1 MATRSLTRE
10 LALLVL
16 GQVPEQKSAS
26 VADLALDSILDQAL
40 DTLTQHWRES
50 LDASAAELDQAQ
62 QSLLDS
68 ELQQG
73 EPGTHDTVRT
83 HLRASLSSAEQVLNG
98 LSASLELPRLLLLG
112 DQEQIRRGAM
122 DRVQKVL
129 TQREGIDKRLDQV
142 METALVTVPVLKLGL
157 VKVKAL
163 VLEWAQ
169 GLARGPLRR
178 QRPRPVVE
186 PSAGHRP
193 HGPKPEPHP
202 LPHWLQ
208 ELESAPAPLK
218 RGHQSHQP
226 SVPAS
231 ARGWAS
237 APASV
242 TPQPV
247 VRTS

>member
-73 EPGTHDTVRT
+73 EIGTHDTVRS
-83 HLRASLSSAEQVLNG
+83 HLCASLSAAEQVLNG
-98 LSASLELPRLLLLG
+98 LSATLELPRLLLLG

-122 DRVQKVL
+122 ERVQKVL
-129 TQREGIDKRLDQV
+129 SQREGIDKRLDQV
-142 METALVTVPVLKLGL
+142 MEGWRLTRLPRIDRDILRLAVVDLESLRTPAPVAFNEAVEL
-157 VKVKAL
+157 ANRYSD
-163 VLEWAQ
+163 EQ
-169 GLARGPLRR
+169 GRRMINGVLRR
-178 QRPRPVVE
+178 FHD
-186 PSAGHRP
+186 A
-193 HGPKPEPHP
+193 
-202 LPHWLQ
+202 
-208 ELESAPAPLK
+208 
-218 RGHQSHQP
+218 QSK
-226 SVPAS
+226 AS
-231 ARGWAS
+231 A
-237 APASV
+237 
-242 TPQPV
+242 
-247 VRTS
+247 

>member
-73 EPGTHDTVRT
+73 EAGTHDTVRT
-83 HLRASLSSAEQVLNG
+83 HLRSSLSSAEQVLNG

-122 DRVQKVL
+122 ERVQKVL
-129 TQREGIDKRLDQV
+129 SQREGIDTRLDQV
-142 METALVTVPVLKLGL
+142 MEGWRLTRLPRIDRDILRLAVVDLESLRTPAPVAFNEAVEL
-157 VKVKAL
+157 ANRYSD
-163 VLEWAQ
+163 EQ
-169 GLARGPLRR
+169 GRRMINGVLRR
-178 QRPRPVVE
+178 FHD
-186 PSAGHRP
+186 AKTKG
-193 HGPKPEPHP
+193 
-202 LPHWLQ
+202 
-208 ELESAPAPLK
+208 AD
-218 RGHQSHQP
+218 
-226 SVPAS
+226 
-231 ARGWAS
+231 
-237 APASV
+237 
-242 TPQPV
+242 
-247 VRTS
+247 

>member
-73 EPGTHDTVRT
+73 EAGTHDTVRT
-83 HLRASLSSAEQVLNG
+83 HLRSSLSSAEQVLNG

-122 DRVQKVL
+122 ERVQKVL
-129 TQREGIDKRLDQV
+129 SQREGIATRLDQV
-142 METALVTVPVLKLGL
+142 MEGWRLTRLPRIDRDILRLAVVDLESLRTPAPVAFNEAVEL
-157 VKVKAL
+157 ANRYSD
-163 VLEWAQ
+163 EQ
-169 GLARGPLRR
+169 GRRMINGVLRR
-178 QRPRPVVE
+178 FHD
-186 PSAGHRP
+186 A
-193 HGPKPEPHP
+193 
-202 LPHWLQ
+202 
-208 ELESAPAPLK
+208 
-218 RGHQSHQP
+218 QSK
-226 SVPAS
+226 AS
-231 ARGWAS
+231 A
-237 APASV
+237 
-242 TPQPV
+242 
-247 VRTS
+247 

>member
-73 EPGTHDTVRT
+73 EQGTHDTVRT

-122 DRVQKVL
+122 ERVQKVL
-129 TQREGIDKRLDQV
+129 NQREGIDARLDQV
-142 METALVTVPVLKLGL
+142 MEGWRLTRLPRIDRDILRLAVVDLESMRTPAPVAFNEAVEL
-157 VKVKAL
+157 ANRYSD
-163 VLEWAQ
+163 EQ
-169 GLARGPLRR
+169 GRRMINGVLRR
-178 QRPRPVVE
+178 FHD
-186 PSAGHRP
+186 A
-193 HGPKPEPHP
+193 
-202 LPHWLQ
+202 
-208 ELESAPAPLK
+208 
-218 RGHQSHQP
+218 QSR
-226 SVPAS
+226 AS
-231 ARGWAS
+231 A
-237 APASV
+237 
-242 TPQPV
+242 
-247 VRTS
+247 

>member
-26 VADLALDSILDQAL
+26 VADLGLDSILDQAL

-73 EPGTHDTVRT
+73 EAGTHDTVRT
-83 HLRASLSSAEQVLNG
+83 HLRSSLSSAEQVLNG

-122 DRVQKVL
+122 ERVQKVL
-129 TQREGIDKRLDQV
+129 SQREGIDTRLDQV
-142 METALVTVPVLKLGL
+142 MEGWRLTRLPRIDRDILRLAVVDLESLRTPAPVAFNEAVEL
-157 VKVKAL
+157 ANRYSD
-163 VLEWAQ
+163 EQ
-169 GLARGPLRR
+169 GRRMINGVLRR
-178 QRPRPVVE
+178 FHD
-186 PSAGHRP
+186 A
-193 HGPKPEPHP
+193 
-202 LPHWLQ
+202 
-208 ELESAPAPLK
+208 
-218 RGHQSHQP
+218 QSK
-226 SVPAS
+226 AS
-231 ARGWAS
+231 
-237 APASV
+237 P
-242 TPQPV
+242 
-247 VRTS
+247 